1 MGVMLCRDRMKLFTI
16 LTKSIPFLSSIAPET
31 GQMMY
36 LPCKK
41 CGYEKPRRINYAHN
55 LGYRCSCAK
64 CGYATKLK
72 QTYEEALAKMEA
84 VK

>member
-1 MGVMLCRDRMKLFTI
+1 MLCRMYKMSLERLI
-16 LTKSIPFLSSIAPET
+16 LYLSSIAPET

-41 CGYEKPRRINYAHN
+41 CGYEKPRRLNYAHN
-55 LGYRCSCAK
+55 LGYRCSCVK

-72 QTYEEALAKMEA
+72 PTYEEALAAWNERLGYRQ
-84 VK
+84 